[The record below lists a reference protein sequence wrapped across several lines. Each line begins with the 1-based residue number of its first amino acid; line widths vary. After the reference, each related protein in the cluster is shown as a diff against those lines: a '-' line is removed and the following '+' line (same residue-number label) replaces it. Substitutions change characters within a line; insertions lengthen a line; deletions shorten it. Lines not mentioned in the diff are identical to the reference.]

1 MKNNKYVPSVE
12 HIGLGLQVSVVR
24 DYASLREKNGDV
36 IMWEIPVD
44 AIGVVLD
51 TVPAS
56 GSVKV
61 AWDFGRTGW
70 VLRDNLQILN

>member
-1 MKNNKYVPSVE
+1 MKNDKHVPSVE

-24 DYASLREKNGDV
+24 EHASLREKNGDV
-36 IMWEIPVD
+36 IMWQIPVD

-51 TVPAS
+51 AVPAS

-61 AWDFGRTGW
+61 AWDFGRVGW
-70 VLRDNLQILN
+70 VLRDNLQVLN

>member
-1 MKNNKYVPSVE
+1 MKNDKHVPSVE
-12 HIGLGLQVSVVR
+12 HIGLNLLVSVAR
-24 DYASLREKNGDV
+24 EHASLREKNGDI
-36 IMWEIPVD
+36 IMWQIPID

-51 TVPAS
+51 TVLVA

-61 AWDFGRTGW
+61 AWDFGRVGW

>member
-1 MKNNKYVPSVE
+1 MKNDKYVPS
-12 HIGLGLQVSVVR
+12 GLQVSVVR

-44 AIGVVLD
+44 AIGVVLE
-51 TVPAS
+51 TMPSS

-61 AWDFGRTGW
+61 AWDFGRVGW